1 MTIIA
6 VTGKVGAGKN
16 LWAIERI
23 QHYALQG
30 RRVAANFRV
39 DLSPIQP
46 MLHKLTRRPLAE
58 VEQLPGRPSYE
69 DIRKLGKGGPREH
82 RAGLLVLDEV
92 GPLLNARTWQDKDR
106 QQFIDWLLH
115 SRKLAWDC
123 LLIVQN
129 IGLIDKQIRVAVIES
144 MVTVR
149 RFDRLRFLGMPLP
162 RLHMAVERYGTEPTA
177 PIAQRRFFRGS
188 RYFNC
193 YDTTELVGEVQ
204 EPEPD
209 KGEAVA
215 AEPLPPAPRPIR
227 VMDFYEWRR
236 SGWPQLEAAASL

>member
-1 MTIIA
+1 MTITA

-23 QHYALQG
+23 QQYALQG

-46 MLHKLTRRPLAE
+46 MLHKLMGKPVAE
-58 VEQLPGRPSYE
+58 VELLPGRPTYE
-69 DIRKLGKGGPREH
+69 DIRQLGKGGPREH
-82 RAGLLVLDEV
+82 RSGLLVLDEV

-106 QQFIDWLLH
+106 QLFIDWLLH

-129 IGLIDKQIRVAVIES
+129 IGLVDKQIRVAVVES
-144 MVTVR
+144 LVTVR
-149 RFDRLRFLGMPLP
+149 RFDRIRVMGLPMP
-162 RLHMAVERYGTEPTA
+162 RIHMAVERYGTEPTA

-193 YDTTELVGEVQ
+193 YDTTELVGEVVDQ
-204 EPEPD
+204 PD
-209 KGEAVA
+209 VEGEEVA
-215 AEPLPPAPRPIR
+215 AKPLPPPPRPVR
-227 VMDFYEWRR
+227 VMDFYEWRH